1 MVGFAPFLSFFAGN
15 WAKALPERFGTVN
28 NIIGYYVNRQGEVNI
43 SLNGEDLPGPF
54 FTGVGI
60 NSPLWALVDI
70 YGNATGVEFLGKR
83 PSLVGTKCM
92 WQNMGLNVTVL
103 YH

>member
-1 MVGFAPFLSFFAGN
+1 M
-15 WAKALPERFGTVN
+15 N